1 MKGFMMFE
9 YFAVLTSQNELCLQD
24 IKNEC
29 IQESWVPLCSKVDI
43 QTGESSILFFKSLD
57 TARNFIKRNFSR
69 DELVGVIMIQ
79 HDQFDVLKNANV
91 NIQVLEWPQNFKNSS
106 QYKLAIEVVNLLESP
121 ELNLLYEKI

>member
-1 MKGFMMFE
+1 MFE